1 MGLWHIMRLRRKPT
15 HGFTHSSALTG
26 TSPNLGEELNSPSKV
41 EGVARRAGGVCHT
54 ATQAHTRAHTVTAPQ
69 RTTTL
74 WATPSAT
81 TT

>member
-1 MGLWHIMRLRRKPT
+1 MFAAGGAETW
-15 HGFTHSSALTG
+15 GFGISCVCDA
-26 TSPNLGEELNSPSKV
+26 SPSRLPLYLRGGGP
-41 EGVARRAGGVCHT
+41 EGRGVCHT